1 MQDPQLLST
10 IARSYVKAY
19 PDLTAHD
26 LATVLEEAHA
36 LHQMPELM
44 PLIEEEGMKQKKF
57 RYTQVTS
64 AHPLTETQRRA
75 LSDALEKRFGMPAL
89 LQEEVRP
96 DLIGGLKIFS
106 HSWSYDGS
114 VRGRL
119 TRLAQALKT

>member
-1 MQDPQLLST
+1 MKNSPLLPT

-44 PLIEEEGMKQKKF
+44 QLIEEEGMKQKKF

-64 AHPLTETQRRA
+64 ALPLTDAQRTS
-75 LSDALEKRFGMPAL
+75 LSKALEKRFGMPVM
-89 LQEEVRP
+89 LQEEVRA